1 MNGLLSALSANV
13 VRTRQAN
20 DGFDRGMSD
29 CDDLG
34 GFEQILRGRGALA
47 ASLQAP
53 GDLDLSRSS
62 TGEAVA
68 FADVAL
74 LQAGVAVQSQALGFD
89 GEAQAFATE
98 ATAARSASTAAKTLA
113 QDIAT
118 DSFALANSLGP
129 ASGAAAAD
137 ARLADN
143 LSLRPGQLRLG
154 AAIAVI
160 AGRTATVAQPGL
172 VAGALQAMA
181 ELPATASLAA
191 RSNPAGAPRTFQRP
205 LPNLPVVV
213 NLNAEAGEAALAVR
227 ADGMS
232 EADQSEFER
241 RTREELA
248 LSGRHLRQLKING
261 RERPVTGV
269 V

>member
-1 MNGLLSALSANV
+1 
-13 VRTRQAN
+13 
-20 DGFDRGMSD
+20 MSD

-172 VAGALQAMA
+172 VAGAL